1 MGIAEFLTSEAYF
14 RTMKTTQLFWILC
27 LIVSCRSDF
36 DTAYQKVEAY
46 ETLIIPHI
54 QFEKIPDSACNIL
67 MSFAKDYPKYKHS
80 SDFVYVSTKLAERQG
95 FSLKTAEYSEF
106 YLQQYKPTGK
116 LLMEMM
122 LVAAHNFEQGG
133 GYANALIYYKRL
145 ASEFS
150 DKEIGKQAIVMIE
163 MLNLGIKSPEEQ
175 MNYCINRNKN
185 SQLASDS
192 AISRSDKTQQ

>member
-1 MGIAEFLTSEAYF
+1 MGIAEFLTSEGYF
-14 RTMKTTQLFWILC
+14 RTMKITQLFWILC
-27 LIVSCRSDF
+27 LGVACRSDF
-36 DTAYQKVEAY
+36 DTAFQKVEAY

-54 QFEKIPDSACNIL
+54 QFEKIPDSACSIL
-67 MSFAKDYPKYKHS
+67 MAFAKDYPKYKHS

-95 FSLKTAEYSEF
+95 LALKTAEYSEF

-133 GYANALIYYKRL
+133 AYANALIYYKRL

-150 DKEIGKQAIVMIE
+150 DTEIGNQAIVMIE
-163 MLNLGIKSPEEQ
+163 MLNLGIISPEEQ
-175 MNYCINRNKN
+175 MNYCLNRK
-185 SQLASDS
+185 
-192 AISRSDKTQQ
+192 KTIH